1 MMTRRY
7 VRAIIQLSTA
17 TVIGI
22 LLLFLLDSR
31 FRVLPASVHTFL
43 PAHHAG
49 LVITDVTVKTCS
61 TVNLLTSCKSP
72 GETWHRIEKD
82 LYLGTG
88 WVSSGYVFVERK
100 KEEDLLPDDKIV
112 VDLAVSRLVP
122 TNGAKD
128 EAGEQWES
136 RPAGI
141 WIKRSG
147 RRHASDSNQAV
158 TSVDVL
164 FGPDAVEPRKGWEI
178 KDTALLLDS
187 AGEKQGARLS
197 IRRGK
202 PAPITKTIPRIN
214 ENGKFKILQVADLHL
229 STGVG
234 VCRDA
239 FPENHGP
246 CEADTR
252 TLEFIGKILD
262 DEKPDLV
269 VLSGD
274 QVNGDTAPDA
284 QTAIFKFAELFIK
297 RKIPYATIFGNHD
310 DEKTLSRAAQMDH
323 FIYRYSSGWS
333 GQRSLPPGPKPL
345 PIVGNA
351 RDFPPADEI
360 SGVGNYYVEILARG
374 SSKHSALTLY
384 LLDTHAYTPDERKYE
399 GYDWLKQNQIDWFK
413 STAQG
418 LKKAHREYTKV
429 HMDLAFIHIPL
440 PEYVSENMTFIGE
453 AREGVTAP
461 AFNSGFRDALVEE
474 GVLMVSCGHDHAN
487 DYCGLSMQKD
497 HPALWMCYGGG
508 SGFGGYGGY
517 GGYHRRVRLFDID
530 MNEARVTTYKRL
542 EYGET
547 EKRIDEQII
556 VEGGKVVAPIR

>member
-1 MMTRRY
+1 M
-7 VRAIIQLSTA
+7 
-17 TVIGI
+17 
-22 LLLFLLDSR
+22 LLFLLDSR

-128 EAGEQWES
+128 ETGEQWES

-178 KDTALLLDS
+178 KDTALLLGS

-197 IRRGK
+197 VRRGK

-239 FPENHGP
+239 FPENNGP

-262 DEKPDLV
+262 DEKPDMV

-310 DEKTLSRAAQMDH
+310 DEKTLSRAVQMDL
-323 FIYRYSSGWS
+323 IE
-333 GQRSLPPGPKPL
+333 SLPYSISEAGPE
-345 PIVGNA
+345 
-351 RDFPPADEI
+351 EI
-360 SGVGNYYVEILARG
+360 AGVGNYYVEVLARG

-384 LLDTHAYTPDERKYE
+384 LLDTHAYSPDERNYG

-440 PEYVSENMTFIGE
+440 PEYLNGNMTFIGE
-453 AREGVTAP
+453 AREGITAP
-461 AFNSGFRDALVEE
+461 TFNSGFRDALVEE
-474 GVLMVSCGHDHAN
+474 GILMVSCGQYVPLCIPQTTQLMWNDSDHAN
-487 DYCGLSMQKD
+487 DYCGLSVQQGN
-497 HPALWMCYGGG
+497 PALWMCYGGG

-556 VEGGKVVAPIR
+556 VEGGKVVAPVQ